1 MQIFK
6 ERGHKVDNLKTMS
19 EEELCKVIGDYDALV
34 VRSATK
40 VTPAVIQAAT
50 KLRIVGRAGVGVD
63 NIDIPTA
70 TQHGIMVMNTPMG
83 NTVSTAQLA
92 LSLLTSVA
100 RKLPAADMSVKSGA
114 WSKKGFEGVELLGK
128 TLAIVGCGRIGQ
140 VVAESATVMGMRVI
154 GYDPVM
160 PPEQLREAGIQPVSL
175 SDVWAEADFITL
187 HTPLV
192 ESTRK
197 LVNDET
203 LSLCK
208 DGVRIINCAR
218 GGIVDEEALLR
229 GLNSGKVAGAALDVF
244 TSEPPQK
251 NLAELIAHPNLVCTP
266 HLGASTEEAQVNV
279 AKDVAVQISDVF
291 ENKDYTGVINVSYM
305 NAATQPAMRPFMS
318 LAETIGQMQA
328 HMTPGKPVRMEL
340 RTWGGRAADITT
352 SAARS
357 LLEAQVLKGLVK
369 NSFDGAEP
377 DLISAP
383 GAAKTYGV
391 TSVKSEE
398 HPENVGSP
406 YWNLISVCVEKE
418 NGTTNTITGSVF
430 GRVPHIVQV
439 NEYVDCFAFEP
450 AGKFMLTFENEDRPG
465 AISEVLEVLH
475 QAGVNVASVNIAA
488 SKVAVDPK
496 ECLCFMSL
504 DDDVSSKSMRALHSL
519 DGLKRVSKIQL

>member
-6 ERGHKVDNLKTMS
+6 DRGHKVDNLETMS

-40 VTPAVIQAAT
+40 VTPAIMKAAN
-50 KLRIVGRAGVGVD
+50 KMRIIGRAGVGVD
-63 NIDIPTA
+63 NIDIPAA

-100 RKLPAADMSVKSGA
+100 RKLPAADMSVKAGG

-140 VVAESATVMGMRVI
+140 VVAESASVMGMNVI

-160 PPEQLREAGIQPVSL
+160 APELMREAGIQPVDL
-175 SDVWAEADFITL
+175 ADIWAEADFITF

-192 ESTRK
+192 EATK
-197 LVNDET
+197 HLFNDET
-203 LSLCK
+203 IGMCK

-229 GLNSGKVAGAALDVF
+229 GLESGKIAGAALDVY
-244 TSEPPQK
+244 TSEPPK
-251 NLAELIAHPNLVCTP
+251 ENLSALLAHPNLVCTP
-266 HLGASTEEAQVNV
+266 HLGASTEEAQINV
-279 AKDVAVQISDVF
+279 ARDIAVQISDVF

-305 NAATQPAMRPFMS
+305 NAATQPTMKPFMR
-318 LAETIGQMQA
+318 LAETMGQLHA
-328 HMTPGKPVRMEL
+328 NITDGKPVKMEI
-340 RTWGGRAADITT
+340 RTWGGRAINITT
-352 SAARS
+352 PSARA
-357 LLEAQVLKGLVK
+357 LLRAQVLKGIIK
-369 NSFDGAEP
+369 NSVPGAEP

-383 GAAKTYGV
+383 GMAIDHGLE
-391 TSVKSEE
+391 SFISDE

-406 YWNLISVCVEKE
+406 YWNLMSVRVEKE
-418 NGTTNTITGSVF
+418 DGQVNTITGSVF
-430 GRVPHIVQV
+430 GNVPHIVQV

-450 AGKFMLTFENEDRPG
+450 SGKYMLTFENEDRPG

-475 QAGVNVASVNIAA
+475 QEGVNVASVNIAA
-488 SKVAVDPK
+488 SKVRVDPK

-504 DDDVSSKSMRALHSL
+504 DDDVPSKSMRALQGL
-519 DGLKRVSKIQL
+519 TGLKKVAKIQL